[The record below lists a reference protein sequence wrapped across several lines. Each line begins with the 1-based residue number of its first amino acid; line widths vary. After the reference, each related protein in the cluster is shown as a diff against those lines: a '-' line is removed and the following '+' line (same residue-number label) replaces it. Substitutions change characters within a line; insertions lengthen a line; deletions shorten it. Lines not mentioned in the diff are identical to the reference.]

1 MLKQTKIGGLVKR
14 MQMLDE
20 VKIWVQTLTKQDVQ
34 LMIEEFIK
42 IRLQKGEMPD
52 GSNIT
57 NLITGDDFYKKI
69 TEIEYAKIGRRIQA
83 GSHYTMKHTGEFF
96 NSIDIIDVNNNDATI
111 FGDGD
116 KGNGVD
122 LFEVYG
128 ENLLGLTDENYKIIK
143 EKVLK
148 NYLQIIRRVLLIG
161 GGNSDL

>member
-1 MLKQTKIGGLVKR
+1 MLKDTVIGELVKR

-20 VKIWVQTLTKQDVQ
+20 VKLWIQTMSKQDVQ

-83 GSHYTMKHTGEFF
+83 GSHYTMKHTGKFF
-96 NSIDIIDVNNNDATI
+96 NSIDVIDVNNNDATI

-128 ENLLGLTDENYKIIK
+128 DNLLGLTDENYKIIK
-143 EKVLK
+143 EKVLE
-148 NYLQIIRRVLLIG
+148 NYLQIIRTTILL
-161 GGNSDL
+161 